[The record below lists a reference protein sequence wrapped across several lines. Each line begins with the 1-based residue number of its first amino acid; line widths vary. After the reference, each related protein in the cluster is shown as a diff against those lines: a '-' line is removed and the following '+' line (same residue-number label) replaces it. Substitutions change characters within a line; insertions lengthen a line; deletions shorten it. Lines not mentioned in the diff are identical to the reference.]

1 MGVRRHP
8 SSVGRDRAGKA
19 HASLVFSAVLAVLMA
34 LAFLRPEHVVWL
46 LLLLAARRLL
56 LLLLL
61 LLLVGGRRCCFWA
74 GEAPAKSGVVHDR
87 TLARMARRRVALHGG
102 VDGLRCAET
111 HVLF

>member
-46 LLLLAARRLL
+46 LLLAARRLL

-61 LLLVGGRRCCFWA
+61 GGRRCCFWA